1 MAGNEIIDLLRERRR
16 QEALRNGIVWEV
28 PDKDTI
34 DDYRH
39 TVEAFSVSVTPP
51 VKPGGQNAK
60 MAFVSQSDGKV
71 TR

>member
-16 QEALRNGIVWEV
+16 QEALRNGILVWEV

-60 MAFVSQSDGKV
+60 MAFVSQSDG
-71 TR
+71 R